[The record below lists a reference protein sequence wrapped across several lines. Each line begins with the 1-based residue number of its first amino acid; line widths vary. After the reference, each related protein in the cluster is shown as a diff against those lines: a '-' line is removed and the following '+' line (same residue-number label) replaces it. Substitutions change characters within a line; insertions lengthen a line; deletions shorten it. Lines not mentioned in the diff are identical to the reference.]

1 MAGEVVSV
9 LAGASTSMASAV
21 GAAAIRSA
29 GVGRDDGLGDEVG
42 GSEFGTR
49 KCVGSVFGIFGRL
62 GRCFRDKLEH
72 LSAHTSTVG
81 SNFFI
86 LEKKTNLNSARVLSS
101 SNPIRKS
108 GSDCTFIKKT
118 QKTKPSGTSI

>member
-1 MAGEVVSV
+1 LVAGEVVSV

-42 GSEFGTR
+42 GSEFG
-49 KCVGSVFGIFGRL
+49 SVSDPSL
-62 GRCFRDKLEH
+62 GYLGGWAAVSETSYKLEH

-86 LEKKTNLNSARVLSS
+86 LEKKL
-101 SNPIRKS
+101 I
-108 GSDCTFIKKT
+108 
-118 QKTKPSGTSI
+118 